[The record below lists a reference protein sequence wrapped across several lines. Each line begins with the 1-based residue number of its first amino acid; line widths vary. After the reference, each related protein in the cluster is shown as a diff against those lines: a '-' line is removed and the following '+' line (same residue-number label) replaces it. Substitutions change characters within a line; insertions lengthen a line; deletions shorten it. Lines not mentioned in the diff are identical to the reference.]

1 MEQNQRFVNAL
12 SIGIEI
18 GGTKTQVGIGS
29 AATGL
34 LPGGIVRRQVN
45 RENGA
50 NGILRDIVCMVDE
63 ILLSQSFT
71 LEDIGKIGIGYGGI
85 LDSSRGVVL
94 KSYQIDGWTNY
105 PLKEWAEKQW
115 GKPVCIENDASTA
128 GLAESMLGNG

>member
-1 MEQNQRFVNAL
+1 MEKQSSANSL

-29 AATGL
+29 AVTGL
-34 LPGGIVRRQVN
+34 LPGGIARRQVN

-50 NGILRDIVCMVDE
+50 DGILRDILSMVNE
-63 ILLSQSFT
+63 VLESQS
-71 LEDIGKIGIGYGGI
+71 LALADVSKIGIGYGGI

-105 PLKEWAEKQW
+105 PLKEWAE
-115 GKPVCIENDASTA
+115 
-128 GLAESMLGNG
+128 